1 LDNYFLKMKY
11 YFLLMLVIMLF
22 SGCKSR
28 LEAVAP
34 AITVQEIPPAKQRES
49 SVYLPIKINLQPYF
63 NETEKALPKTFNGK
77 EENCEGVSYSYKFV
91 RNPIEF
97 DGKGDLMY
105 FDVDGKYSL
114 NLNYCPECTSLFN
127 NKGNCVVPRIY
138 ASCGVGEPM
147 RRVSVG
153 YATNFTITPDFKFK
167 TKTDLKKFETVDP
180 CEITVFSYDAT
191 SKLRKEVTGVL
202 KDLEKT
208 IDKEIASIDIKSEL
222 QEVWKLLAEPSG
234 IEGYGFLSLQPKA
247 LSLSDIRFENKTAYV
262 DLNLT
267 VQPTFTTE
275 KPQPKDAKLPS
286 LSEHKKAKGFD
297 IELDAIATYDSLSS
311 IMTKAIQGQKVTIK
325 NNDVIFKKLEV
336 HGASNKQLQL
346 KLEFDGKKSGVLY
359 LIGTPAF
366 DAEKQSISFPDL
378 AFDLESKNLLLKSAK
393 WLFSDKITNA
403 MRDQAKFD
411 ITPYM
416 EEMKGTLQQE
426 LNTELTKGVFLKG
439 KAETLELKEIF
450 PGKDALLLRINTK
463 GELKLSM

>member
-1 LDNYFLKMKY
+1 MKKY
-11 YFLLMLVIMLF
+11 ILLF
-22 SGCKSR
+22 SPFVLLISCKSTIAPV
-28 LEAVAP
+28 EP
-34 AITVQEIPPAKQRES
+34 AITVQEIPLPAQKES
-49 SVYLPIKINLQPYF
+49 SIALPIKINLQPYF

-77 EENCEGVSYSYKFV
+77 EDNCEGVSYAYKFV
-91 RNPIEF
+91 RNPIQF

-105 FDVDGKYSL
+105 FEVDGKYSL
-114 NLNYCPECTSLFN
+114 NLNYCPECTSLFDK
-127 NKGNCVVPRIY
+127 KGNCVVPRVY

-153 YATNFTITPDFKFK
+153 YATNFSITPDFKFK
-167 TKTDLKKFETVDP
+167 TKTDLKKFETIDP

-191 SKLRKEVTGVL
+191 SKLKKEVTGVL

-208 IDKEIASIDIKSEL
+208 IDNEIASIDIKSEL
-222 QEVWKLLAEPSG
+222 Q
-234 IEGYGFLSLQPKA
+234 
-247 LSLSDIRFENKTAYV
+247 D
-262 DLNLT
+262 LT

-275 KPQPKDAKLPS
+275 KPLQKEAKLPN
-286 LSEHKKAKGFD
+286 LSEHKKAKGFN

-311 IMTKAIQGQKVTIK
+311 IMTKAIQGQSVMIK
-325 NNDVIFKKLEV
+325 NNEVIFKKLEV

-366 DAEKQSISFPDL
+366 NSEKQTISFPDL
-378 AFDLESKNLLLKSAK
+378 AFELESKNLLLKSAK

-403 MRDQAKFD
+403 MREQAKFD

-416 EEMKGTLQQE
+416 EEMKGTLQNE

-463 GELKLSM
+463 GELRLSM

>member
-1 LDNYFLKMKY
+1 MKKY
-11 YFLLMLVIMLF
+11 ILLF
-22 SGCKSR
+22 SPFVLLISCKSTIAPV
-28 LEAVAP
+28 EP
-34 AITVQEIPPAKQRES
+34 AITVQEIPPQAQKES
-49 SVYLPIKINLQPYF
+49 SIALPIKINLQPYF

-77 EENCEGVSYSYKFV
+77 EDNCEGVSYAYKFI
-91 RNPIEF
+91 RNPIQF

-105 FDVDGKYSL
+105 FEVDGKYSL
-114 NLNYCPECTSLFN
+114 NLNYCPECTSLFDK
-127 NKGNCVVPRIY
+127 KGNCVVPRVY

-153 YATNFTITPDFKFK
+153 YATNFSITPDFKFK
-167 TKTDLKKFETVDP
+167 TKTDLKKFETIDP

-191 SKLRKEVTGVL
+191 SKLKKEVTGVL

-208 IDKEIASIDIKSEL
+208 IDNEIASIDIKSEL
-222 QEVWKLLAEPSG
+222 QEVWKLLAESSA
-234 IEGYGFLSLQPKA
+234 IDGYGFLSLQPKT
-247 LSLSDIRFENKTAYV
+247 LSLSDIRFENKTAFV

-275 KPQPKDAKLPS
+275 KPLQKEAKLPN
-286 LSEHKKAKGFD
+286 LSEHKKAKGFN

-311 IMTKAIQGQKVTIK
+311 IMTKAIQGQSVMIK
-325 NNDVIFKKLEV
+325 NNEVIFKKLEV

-366 DAEKQSISFPDL
+366 NSEKQTISFPDL
-378 AFDLESKNLLLKSAK
+378 AFELESKNLLLKSAK

-403 MRDQAKFD
+403 MREQAKFD

-416 EEMKGTLQQE
+416 EEMKGTLQNE

-463 GELKLSM
+463 GELRLSM

>member
-105 FDVDGKYSL
+105 FEVDGKYSL

>member
-1 LDNYFLKMKY
+1 MNRAFF
-11 YFLLMLVIMLF
+11 FLLIVVIV
-22 SGCKSR
+22 SSCKSR

-105 FDVDGKYSL
+105 FEVDGKYSL

-138 ASCGVGEPM
+138 ASCGVGNEPM

-153 YATNFTITPDFKFK
+153 YATNFSITPDFKFK
-167 TKTDLKKFETVDP
+167 TKTDLKKFETIDP

-208 IDKEIASIDIKSEL
+208 IDEEIASIDIKSEL
-222 QEVWKLLAEPSG
+222 QEVWKLLADPSA
-234 IEGYGFLSLQPKA
+234 IEGYGFLCLQPKA

-275 KPQPKDAKLPS
+275 KPQVKEAKLPA

-297 IELDAIATYDSLSS
+297 IELDAIATYDSLST
-311 IMTKAIQGQKVTIK
+311 IMTKAIQGQSVTIK
-325 NNDVIFKKLEV
+325 KNEVIFKKLEV

-366 DAEKQSISFPDL
+366 NAEKQTISFPDL

-403 MRDQAKFD
+403 MREQAKFD

-439 KAETLELKEIF
+439 KAEMLELKEIF

>member
-1 LDNYFLKMKY
+1 MKY

-105 FDVDGKYSL
+105 FEVDGKYSL